1 MTMVDFS
8 SAIDL
13 GVKAN
18 QNEPMI
24 RVLVCRN
31 CKTIEELPDY
41 DGDPA
46 TDTLLNILVSKHQ
59 KPVEHIGILMKFP
72 FKYWAVPKIQAEI
85 VKQIKGG
92 SEGLDAFQTNF
103 YATKNQFA
111 EDAMTCYSDHNRPKD
126 SCPDYKSDKKLLKP
140 DTDADRKEAGLE
152 KAGKTGPKV
161 YLCDFC
167 PVKSLVMEKYNKKQG
182 LYN

>member
-1 MTMVDFS
+1 MDFS
-8 SAIDL
+8 NAVDL
-13 GVKAN
+13 GAHVNK
-18 QNEPMI
+18 NEPMI
-24 RVLVCRN
+24 RILVCRN

-59 KPVEHIGILMKFP
+59 KPVEHVGLLLKFP
-72 FKYWAVPKIQAEI
+72 FKYWAVPKIQEEI
-85 VKQIKGG
+85 IKQIRGG

-111 EDAMTCYSDHNRPKD
+111 EDAMSCFRDHNRPKGQ
-126 SCPDYKSDKKLLKP
+126 CADYKSDKKLLKP
-140 DTDADRKEAGLE
+140 DTDAERKDAGLD

-167 PVKSLVMEKYNKKQG
+167 PVKSYNMTQFNKEKG
-182 LYN
+182 LYK

>member
-1 MTMVDFS
+1 MDFS
-8 SAIDL
+8 NAVDL
-13 GVKAN
+13 GAKGTAD
-18 QNEPMI
+18 EPMI

-31 CKTIEELPDY
+31 CKTIEEMPDY

-59 KPVEHIGILMKFP
+59 QPVEHIGLLMKFP

-92 SEGLDAFQTNF
+92 SEGLDAYQTNF

-111 EDAMTCYSDHNRPKD
+111 EDAMSCYSDHLRPKGQ
-126 SCPDYKSDKKLLKP
+126 CADYKSDKKLLKP
-140 DTDADRKEAGLE
+140 DTDVERKEAGLA
-152 KAGKTGPKV
+152 KAGTTGPKI

-167 PVKSLVMEKYNKKQG
+167 PVKSFNMKKHNEEKG
-182 LYN
+182 LYK

>member
-1 MTMVDFS
+1 MDFS
-8 SAIDL
+8 GAIDL
-13 GVKAN
+13 KQVKVDE
-18 QNEPMI
+18 NEPMI
-24 RVLVCRN
+24 RLLVCRN

-41 DGDPA
+41 NGDPA

-59 KPVEHIGILMKFP
+59 KPVEHIGLIIKFP
-72 FKYWAVPKIQAEI
+72 VKFWIVPKIQAEI

-111 EDAMTCYSDHNRPKD
+111 EDAMRCYSDHNRPKTD
-126 SCPDYKSDKKLLKP
+126 CGDYKSDKKLLKP
-140 DTDADRKEAGLE
+140 DTSVERKEAGLD
-152 KAGKTGPKV
+152 KPGLTGPKV

-167 PVKSLVMEKYNKKQG
+167 PYKSVVMGKYNTKMG
-182 LYN
+182 LYK

>member
-1 MTMVDFS
+1 MDFGG
-8 SAIDL
+8 ALDL
-13 GVKAN
+13 GAVKN
-18 QNEPMI
+18 NEEPQI

-46 TDTLLNILVSKHQ
+46 TDTLLNILVSQHQ
-59 KPVEHIGILMKFP
+59 KPVEHVGLLLKFSL
-72 FKYWAVPKIQAEI
+72 KYWAVPKIQDEI
-85 VKQIKGG
+85 VKQIRGG

-111 EDAMTCYSDHNRPKD
+111 EDAMSCFSDHLRPKGQ
-126 SCPDYKSDKKLLKP
+126 CPDYKSDKKLLKP
-140 DTDADRKEAGLE
+140 NTDLE

-167 PVKSLVMEKYNKKQG
+167 PVKSYNMQKSNAEKG
-182 LYN
+182 LYK

>member
-1 MTMVDFS
+1 MDFGG
-8 SAIDL
+8 ALDL
-13 GVKAN
+13 GAVKN
-18 QNEPMI
+18 NEEPQI

-46 TDTLLNILVSKHQ
+46 TDTLLNILVSQHQ
-59 KPVEHIGILMKFP
+59 KPVEHVGLLLKFP
-72 FKYWAVPKIQAEI
+72 LKYWAVPKIQDEI
-85 VKQIKGG
+85 VKQIRGG

-111 EDAMTCYSDHNRPKD
+111 EDAMSCFSDHLRPKGQ
-126 SCPDYKSDKKLLKP
+126 CPDYKSDKKLLKP
-140 DTDADRKEAGLE
+140 NTDADRKEAGLE

-167 PVKSLVMEKYNKKQG
+167 PVKSYNMQKSNAEKG
-182 LYN
+182 LYK

>member
-1 MTMVDFS
+1 MDFS
-8 SAIDL
+8 SAVDL
-13 GVKAN
+13 GAKAN
-18 QNEPMI
+18 KDEPQI

-31 CKTIEELPDY
+31 CKSIEELPDY

-46 TDTLLNILVSKHQ
+46 LDTLLNILVSQHQ
-59 KPVEHIGILMKFP
+59 KPVEHIGLLLKFP
-72 FKYWAVPKIQAEI
+72 LKYWAVPKIQAEI

-111 EDAMTCYSDHNRPKD
+111 EDAMRCYSDHNRPKGQ
-126 SCPDYKSDKKLLKP
+126 CADYKSDKKLLKP
-140 DTDADRKEAGLE
+140 DTNAERKDAGLE
-152 KAGKTGPKV
+152 KAGVKGPKV

-167 PVKSLVMEKYNKKQG
+167 PVKSFNMHQFNKEKG
-182 LYN
+182 LDK